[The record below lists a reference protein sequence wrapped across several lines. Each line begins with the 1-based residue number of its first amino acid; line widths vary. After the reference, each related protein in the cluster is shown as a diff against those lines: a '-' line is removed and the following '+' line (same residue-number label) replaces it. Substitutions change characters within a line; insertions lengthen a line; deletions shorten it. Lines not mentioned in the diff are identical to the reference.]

1 MNASERIDQK
11 IKALVDWRG
20 MTLAEIRRAIHQAV
34 PDVVEEWKWTG
45 TPTWS
50 RDGLLCIANA
60 HKDMVQMVFAN
71 GAALPD
77 PDKLF
82 NAMLEGGRWRAIK
95 FFKGDK
101 INEQALKNLLRAA
114 LAFNLAKS
122 KGGKQATR
130 KKRLSK
136 KGPKKIRRK
145 K

>member
-1 MNASERIDQK
+1 MNASERIDRK
-11 IKALVDWRG
+11 IMELGDWRG
-20 MTLAEIRRAIHQAV
+20 KTLAAIRRTIHKADPEV
-34 PDVVEEWKWTG
+34 TEEWKWMG

-50 RDGLLCIANA
+50 HEGILCIANA
-60 HKDMVQMVFAN
+60 HKETVQMVFAN

-95 FFKGDK
+95 FFEGDK
-101 INEQALKNLLRAA
+101 ANERALKNLIRAA

-122 KGGKQATR
+122 KGGRQVIR
-130 KKRLSK
+130 KRELSK
-136 KGPKKIRRK
+136 KGSKKILHK